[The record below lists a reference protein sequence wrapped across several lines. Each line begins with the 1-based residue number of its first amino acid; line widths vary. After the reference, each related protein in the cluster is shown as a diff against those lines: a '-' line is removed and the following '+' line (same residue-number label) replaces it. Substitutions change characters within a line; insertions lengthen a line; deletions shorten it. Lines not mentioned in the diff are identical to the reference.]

1 MATVTKVCVWSIW
14 ILFLWE
20 TSVLVVCVFC
30 CVYLLT
36 FFPSFS
42 LILLLL
48 LLFFSYQVMSNSF
61 AKPWTVACQAPLS
74 MGFPRQ
80 KYWLPFPSPGD
91 LLSPGVESRTG
102 MEILYHWATWE
113 APSLLLP
120 FIYLSLIAM
129 LRSYPPQG
137 SFMQSFFCCCSFF
150 ICPPQY
156 MQIGPNSYVL
166 HAFYHLS

>member
-1 MATVTKVCVWSIW
+1 MATVAKVCVWSIW

-30 CVYLLT
+30 CMYLLT
-36 FFPSFS
+36 FLPSFS
-42 LILLLL
+42 LTLLLL

-91 LLSPGVESRTG
+91 LLSPGVDSPTG

-129 LRSYPPQG
+129 LRSY
-137 SFMQSFFCCCSFF
+137 STSRK
-150 ICPPQY
+150 
-156 MQIGPNSYVL
+156 
-166 HAFYHLS
+166 FYAIIFLLLFLLYLSSTVYADWT

>member
-48 LLFFSYQVMSNSF
+48 LFFSYQVMSNSY

-113 APSLLLP
+113 APSLLP

>member
-1 MATVTKVCVWSIW
+1 MATVARVCVWSIW

-30 CVYLLT
+30 CMYLLT
-36 FFPSFS
+36 FLPSFS
-42 LILLLL
+42 LTLLLL

-91 LLSPGVESRTG
+91 LLSPGVESPTG

-129 LRSYPPQG
+129 LRSY
-137 SFMQSFFCCCSFF
+137 STSRK
-150 ICPPQY
+150 
-156 MQIGPNSYVL
+156 
-166 HAFYHLS
+166 FYAIIFLLLFLLYLSSTVYADWT